1 MSRTGHSDIRNLS
14 PLITAFSVPAP
25 HTGTFSLRGVRHGHR
40 SSVPL
45 AQQTQTPERASF
57 SSKSPRANPHWPAL
71 VRHPNLNQSQRFSLA
86 SPGSCMLSCFS
97 CVQLFT
103 TLWTIAPQVPLSM
116 GFSRPEYWS
125 GLPCPPPGDL
135 PDPGIEPTCLTS
147 PALTSRFFSSSTTW
161 EAHIWLTT
169 DQKIFLEQNNE
180 KTQEFNV

>member
-1 MSRTGHSDIRNLS
+1 MSGLVVVSARNPTQRSLSKGGKILLLPRSMSRTGHSDIRNLS

-25 HTGTFSLRGVRHGHR
+25 HTDTFSLRGVRHGHR

-125 GLPCPPPGDL
+125 GLPCPPPKGS
-135 PDPGIEPTCLTS
+135 S
-147 PALTSRFFSSSTTW
+147 PPR
-161 EAHIWLTT
+161 
-169 DQKIFLEQNNE
+169 D
-180 KTQEFNV
+180 